1 MKKLILIRHSKS
13 LRDSLLND
21 FNRNLTLDGIEK
33 AKKCAISSN
42 EFVNKNSTILSS
54 GAVRAYE
61 TAKIF
66 IEHWNLTLDRIKVS
80 DNLYTFNSV
89 VLEEIVKS
97 SSNDSENLILFGH
110 NSAITDFV
118 NKFGDVFIDNV
129 PTAGFVSITFDCDNW
144 KEIVK
149 GKTVKILF
157 PRDI

>member
-21 FNRNLTLDGIEK
+21 FNRNLTSEGIEK

-42 EFVNKNSTILSS
+42 GFVNKNSTILSS
-54 GAVRAYE
+54 SAVRAYE

-80 DNLYTFNSV
+80 DNLYTFNSL

-97 SSNDSENLILFGH
+97 STNDSENLILFGH

-118 NKFGDVFIDNV
+118 NKFGDIFIDNV